1 MRKSKTIVRVLFV
14 GIFLGIFFRNSYA
27 QTTVPIPDAGFKARL
42 IKRYA
47 YLLDAN
53 QNLII
58 ASAATVTGLMTC
70 NNCNIQSLEG
80 LQYFTSLTEI
90 NFPQNNI
97 SYIPDIS
104 NLKNLTSITLND
116 NALTYLP
123 DLSKLKSLK
132 NLYAHRNQ
140 ISYIP
145 DLSANDSLQILYI
158 HSNKLDTLPDLS
170 NLKMLNYLHVLGNN
184 LKAIPGLDS
193 LVSLK
198 TLNFE
203 NNIISGLPSLSKL
216 RSLKSLFG
224 RYNSLVNLPA
234 FPSNNVINIVKLDYN
249 KINQLPDFSSFD
261 SLSQFSISSNNLT
274 FQELQKIMVA
284 PNYASIFY
292 YSPQAQLSVG
302 NLISVKVKDTLILR
316 TKTDTLLS
324 GVQYLWYKDTTLV
337 GTVTNDRFVIPQTSF
352 SDSGKYSCTLR
363 YAPLASLSL
372 RTDTFSLVVTP
383 CINVSSLSTLVT
395 PASCDN
401 SATIQVSSNP
411 PLELGATYAVTG
423 SISGKV
429 MDSADGKF
437 SDLTEP
443 AYNLSIISPN
453 GCQTAYPSII
463 NIPLQACNDILITPN
478 NDGNMDSYFFNWKGA
493 IKIYDKRGHLVKNFQ
508 GPAEWDGSTD
518 AGKVPVGYYMADIN
532 NGESKL
538 GVSVIY

>member
-302 NLISVKVKDTLILR
+302 NLISVKVK
-316 TKTDTLLS
+316 
-324 GVQYLWYKDTTLV
+324 
-337 GTVTNDRFVIPQTSF
+337 VTNDRFVIPQTSF